1 MQCEIFM
8 GIAFG
13 ENTTTFIKSRVNK
26 LRFATSMKPGMHVH
40 LTGKVKFQN
49 LKSKIRKK

>member
-13 ENTTTFIKSRVNK
+13 ENTTTFIKSRLNK
-26 LRFATSMKPGMHVH
+26 LLFAIAMKPESQVH
-40 LTGKVKFQN
+40 RQAK
-49 LKSKIRKK
+49 